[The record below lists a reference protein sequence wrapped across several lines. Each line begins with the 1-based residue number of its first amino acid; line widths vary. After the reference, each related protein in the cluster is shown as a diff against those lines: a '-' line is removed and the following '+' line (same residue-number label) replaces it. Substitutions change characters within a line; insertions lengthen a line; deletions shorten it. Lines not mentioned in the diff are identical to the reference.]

1 MLIMP
6 TRFVISFA
14 VFFLFLQPSFADIKT
29 PFKTSSTASVE
40 KPKLML
46 ANTFDPAMDVT
57 GWWVSE
63 KLDGVRGY
71 WTGSKMVSRSGNV
84 ISVPAWFT
92 AHFPSFPLDGE
103 LWIERGRFLEITSMI
118 RQTDA
123 GDQWQKVRY
132 CIFDAPSDVAGFEER
147 IEKARKW
154 FDAHGSSHVRV
165 LAQERCQG
173 KAHLETMLAKTESQ
187 GGEGLMLRR
196 PGSLY
201 TAGRSP
207 DMLKVK
213 SFQDT
218 EAKVVEHIGGS
229 GKYKGKMGSIRV
241 ELPNGIRFAIGT
253 GFTDKDRENPPPIGS
268 TVTFKYKELNP
279 SGVPRFA
286 VFLRVRDDM

>member
-1 MLIMP
+1 MLIGT
-6 TRFVISFA
+6 TRIVAAFA
-14 VFFLFLQPSFADIKT
+14 ALLLLLHPSFAETKT
-29 PFKTSSTASVE
+29 PSIASVE
-40 KPKLML
+40 KPQLML
-46 ANTFDPAMDVT
+46 ANICDSTMDPT

-71 WTGSKMVSRSGNV
+71 WTGTQMLSRSGNV
-84 ISVPAWFT
+84 ISVPVWF
-92 AHFPSFPLDGE
+92 ASNFPDFPLDGE
-103 LWIERGRFLEITSMI
+103 LWIERGRFSEMSGLVH
-118 RQTDA
+118 QTDA
-123 GDQWQKVRY
+123 GDHWRKVWY
-132 CIFDAPSDVAGFEER
+132 CIFDAPSNGLGFEER
-147 IEKARKW
+147 IDKARQW
-154 FDAHGSSHVRV
+154 FDAHPSPRIRV
-165 LAQERCQG
+165 LVQERCQG
-173 KAHLETMLAKTESQ
+173 KAHLETMLAKTENQ

-207 DMLKVK
+207 DLLKVK
-213 SFQDT
+213 SFLDT

-229 GKYKGKMGSIRV
+229 GKYTGKMGSIRV

-253 GFTDKDRENPPPIGS
+253 GFTDKDRENPPPIGC

>member
-1 MLIMP
+1 MLFRT
-6 TRFVISFA
+6 TRIFA
-14 VFFLFLQPSFADIKT
+14 AFAALLLFFQPSFAEEKT
-29 PFKTSSTASVE
+29 PSTASVE
-40 KPKLML
+40 KPQLML
-46 ANTFDPAMDVT
+46 ANICDPTMDPT

-71 WTGSKMVSRSGNV
+71 WTGSQMVSRFGNI

-92 AHFPSFPLDGE
+92 SNFPDFPLDGE
-103 LWIERGRFLEITSMI
+103 LWIERGRFSEISGLI
-118 RQTDA
+118 RRTDA
-123 GDQWQKVRY
+123 GDQWQKVWY
-132 CIFDAPSDVAGFEER
+132 CIFDAPSDGLGFEKR
-147 IEKARKW
+147 MGKARQW
-154 FDAHGSSHVRV
+154 FDAHGSSRVRV

-201 TAGRSP
+201 TAGRSA
-207 DMLKVK
+207 DLLKVK
-213 SFQDT
+213 SFLDT

-229 GKYKGKMGSIRV
+229 GKYTGKMGSIRV

>member
-1 MLIMP
+1 MP
-6 TRFVISFA
+6 TRFVTFFA
-14 VFFLFLQPSFADIKT
+14 IFFLFLQPSFADIKT
-29 PFKTSSTASVE
+29 PSTSSVE
-40 KPKLML
+40 KPPMML
-46 ANTFDPAMDVT
+46 ANTFDPAMDVV

-63 KLDGVRGY
+63 KLDGVRGF
-71 WTGSKMVSRSGNV
+71 WTGDRMVSRSGNV

-103 LWIERGRFLEITSMI
+103 LWIERGRFSEITSLI

-132 CIFDAPSDVAGFEER
+132 CIFDAPSNGAGFEER
-147 IEKARKW
+147 IEKARQW
-154 FDAHGSSHVRV
+154 FDTHGSSHVRV
-165 LAQERCQG
+165 LAQERCEG
-173 KAHLETMLAKTESQ
+173 KDHLQRILSETESN

-201 TAGRSP
+201 IVGRSP

-253 GFTDKDRENPPPIGS
+253 GFTDKDRKNPPPIGS
-268 TVTFKYKELNP
+268 IVTFKYKELNP

-286 VFLRVRDDM
+286 VFLRVRDDI